1 MSEGCEDVTRWF
13 NILFRFV
20 SLYTVLR
27 TPFYTEEAERIYVM
41 TEQFRGCGNGASI
54 MPTPRMT
61 RMFDDRLNIDGPE
74 ARRKCGWVI
83 NHF

>member
-1 MSEGCEDVTRWF
+1 VSEGCEDVTRWF

-41 TEQFRGCGNGASI
+41 TEQFRGCGNGLGASI
-54 MPTPRMT
+54 MPTQNDVR
-61 RMFDDRLNIDGPE
+61 RRIEYGGPGE
-74 ARRKCGWVI
+74 NDVGARARS
-83 NHF
+83 